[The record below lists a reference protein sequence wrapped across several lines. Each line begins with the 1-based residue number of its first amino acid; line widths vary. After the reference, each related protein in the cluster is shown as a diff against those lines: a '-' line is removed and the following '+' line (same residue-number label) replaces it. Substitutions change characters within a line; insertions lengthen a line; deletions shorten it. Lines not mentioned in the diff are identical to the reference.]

1 MDSAGPRAVAVQG
14 WPTPP
19 PPAPAKALWR
29 EPLVVAKALLPCG
42 ARCRSETNERGGND
56 EKNRTAHGLADG
68 AGSAGERRRSPGREP
83 AKGEEVFNKCKICHV
98 LDEPT
103 NRMGPYL
110 VGIIGRQAGTAEGF
124 KYSDAMKE
132 SGVVWNDETLAAY
145 LADPR
150 AYIPGNRMFF
160 PGLKQEEE
168 IRDLL
173 A

>member
-1 MDSAGPRAVAVQG
+1 
-14 WPTPP
+14 
-19 PPAPAKALWR
+19 
-29 EPLVVAKALLPCG
+29 
-42 ARCRSETNERGGND
+42 
-56 EKNRTAHGLADG
+56 
-68 AGSAGERRRSPGREP
+68 
-83 AKGEEVFNKCKICHV
+83 VFNKCKICHV

-173 A
+173 AYLHARAE

>member
-1 MDSAGPRAVAVQG
+1 MKRTGRRMAWPMALALLASAGAAQAESRPRARKCSTSARSATCSTSRRTG
-14 WPTPP
+14 W
-19 PPAPAKALWR
+19 
-29 EPLVVAKALLPCG
+29 
-42 ARCRSETNERGGND
+42 
-56 EKNRTAHGLADG
+56 
-68 AGSAGERRRSPGREP
+68 GR
-83 AKGEEVFNKCKICHV
+83 I
-98 LDEPT
+98 
-103 NRMGPYL
+103 
-110 VGIIGRQAGTAEGF
+110 QAGTAEGF

-173 A
+173 AYLHARAE